1 MKTLEFQGEVGADGK
16 LRVDMPTNLPPGP
29 VEGVV
34 VIHSLAPPPR
44 PPYESLRGI
53 LQGQLPD
60 IDVVKAL
67 REISTA
73 WKEDLED
80 L

>member
-34 VIHSLAPPPR
+34 VLQSSAPPPR